1 MKKRIIIV
9 LGILIAAGGIGTGV
23 WYHFKGNGQSGT
35 GDSIVYVSKVS
46 VITGS
51 ETTAVNRFAGVV
63 EPQKTV
69 NVKIESGRKVKE
81 VEVKTGEEV
90 KAGQLLFEYDLSSIE
105 DDLKQAQL
113 DLDRLKNEQIS
124 LTEQIATLE
133 AEKKKAKAEDQ
144 LSYTIEIETN
154 KMNLKK
160 NEYSQKSKQSEID
173 KLQSATQ
180 NTEVRSEI
188 DGVIQK
194 IDTSKMT
201 SDDGDSVDDSSAM
214 DSSMSSGDGSSD
226 SSAFITILSTGAYRV
241 KGKVNEQNRDSIV
254 PGEAVIIRSRVDSS
268 KTWKGTMGSVD
279 VNNGTSDDSSND
291 MYMGMASTS
300 SDDQTTST
308 SYPFYVELDSSENL
322 MLGQHV
328 YIERDIGQDE
338 KKDGLWLSDYYILDT
353 DTNEPYVWAA
363 SDKNRLE
370 KRYVTLGEHD
380 DDLGE
385 YKIVE
390 GLTKKDAIAF
400 PTAALEEGEKTETG
414 DLAQTMSGGAD
425 GITDM
430 DADHGNMDDEQP
442 DSADG
447 EAYTDPDMEE
457 GEYVAIMGPSGS
469 GKTTLMNIIGC
480 LDKQTEGT
488 FFLDGVDI
496 KACSENEMSD
506 LRLNK
511 IGFVFQ
517 SFHLLPKQSALA
529 NVEMPLNYARVPK
542 KERRERALKALDR
555 VGLADRVDFKPNQ
568 LSGGQMQRVA
578 IARAIVN
585 NPKLLLADEPTG
597 ALDSKSGAQVM
608 ELFQRLNDEGVSV
621 LMITHDADIAAHAK
635 RVVTIKDGILQE
647 KR

>member
-1 MKKRIIIV
+1 MKKRILIL
-9 LGILIAAGGIGTGV
+9 LGILIIGGGAAGVCWKTGV
-23 WYHFKGNGQSGT
+23 FGQQEVSGDVIYVTQISEINGETSG
-35 GDSIVYVSKVS
+35 VS
-46 VITGS
+46 
-51 ETTAVNRFAGVV
+51 NRYAGVV
-63 EPQKTV
+63 EPQETV
-69 NVKIESGRKVKE
+69 EVELESGRSVKE
-81 VEVKTGEEV
+81 VQVKTGDQV
-90 KAGQLLFEYDLSSIE
+90 KKGQLLFEYDLSSIE

-400 PTAALEEGEKTETG
+400 PTAALEEGEKTEIG

-430 DADHGNMDDEQP
+430 DADYGNMDDEQP

-457 GEYVAIMGPSGS
+457 GSEDDSSDDSIDPNEELVPIDEAPGMSAGE
-469 GKTTLMNIIGC
+469 
-480 LDKQTEGT
+480 DVEG
-488 FFLDGVDI
+488 I
-496 KACSENEMSD
+496 E
-506 LRLNK
+506 
-511 IGFVFQ
+511 
-517 SFHLLPKQSALA
+517 
-529 NVEMPLNYARVPK
+529 
-542 KERRERALKALDR
+542 
-555 VGLADRVDFKPNQ
+555 
-568 LSGGQMQRVA
+568 
-578 IARAIVN
+578 
-585 NPKLLLADEPTG
+585 
-597 ALDSKSGAQVM
+597 
-608 ELFQRLNDEGVSV
+608 
-621 LMITHDADIAAHAK
+621 
-635 RVVTIKDGILQE
+635 
-647 KR
+647 

>member
-9 LGILIAAGGIGTGV
+9 LGILIAAGGIGSGV
-23 WYHFKGNGQSGT
+23 WYHFNGSGQSGS
-35 GDSIVYVSKVS
+35 GDTVVYVSKVS
-46 VITGS
+46 VITGA
-51 ETTAVNRFAGVV
+51 ETAATNRFAGVV
-63 EPQKTV
+63 EPQETV

-81 VEVKTGEEV
+81 VQVKTGEEV
-90 KAGQLLFEYDLSSIE
+90 KKGQLLFEYDLSSIE

-124 LTEQIATLE
+124 LTEQISTLE
-133 AEKKKAKAEDQ
+133 AEKKAKAEDQ

-214 DSSMSSGDGSSD
+214 DSTSSSDSSSD

-268 KTWKGTMGSVD
+268 KTWKGTMGSID

-291 MYMGMASTS
+291 MYFGMSSTS

-328 YIERDIGQDE
+328 YIERDIGQDDQ
-338 KKDGLWLSDYYILDT
+338 KDGLWLSDYYILDT

-363 SDKNRLE
+363 NDKDRLE
-370 KRYVTLGEHD
+370 KRYVTLGKHD

-385 YKIVE
+385 YEIVD

-400 PTAALEEGEKTETG
+400 PTEALEEGEKTEVG

-430 DADHGNMDDEQP
+430 DDDSYGADGSVSDMTDMESSADDFTEPDMDESSTDTTDNSSDTDDVIDPNEELVPIDEAP
-442 DSADG
+442 GMSADG
-447 EAYTDPDMEE
+447 DVE
-457 GEYVAIMGPSGS
+457 GIE
-469 GKTTLMNIIGC
+469 
-480 LDKQTEGT
+480 
-488 FFLDGVDI
+488 
-496 KACSENEMSD
+496 
-506 LRLNK
+506 
-511 IGFVFQ
+511 
-517 SFHLLPKQSALA
+517 
-529 NVEMPLNYARVPK
+529 
-542 KERRERALKALDR
+542 
-555 VGLADRVDFKPNQ
+555 
-568 LSGGQMQRVA
+568 
-578 IARAIVN
+578 
-585 NPKLLLADEPTG
+585 
-597 ALDSKSGAQVM
+597 
-608 ELFQRLNDEGVSV
+608 
-621 LMITHDADIAAHAK
+621 
-635 RVVTIKDGILQE
+635 
-647 KR
+647 

>member
-9 LGILIAAGGIGTGV
+9 LGILIAAGGIGSGV
-23 WYHFKGNGQSGT
+23 WYHFNGSGQSGS
-35 GDSIVYVSKVS
+35 GDTVVYVSKVS
-46 VITGS
+46 VITGA
-51 ETTAVNRFAGVV
+51 ETAATNRFAGVV
-63 EPQKTV
+63 EPQETV
-69 NVKIESGRKVKE
+69 HVKIESGRKVKE
-81 VEVKTGEEV
+81 VQVKTGEEV
-90 KAGQLLFEYDLSSIE
+90 KKGQLLFEYDLSSIE

-124 LTEQIATLE
+124 LTEQISTLE

-160 NEYSQKSKQSEID
+160 NEFSQKSKQSEID

-214 DSSMSSGDGSSD
+214 DSMSSSDSSSD

-241 KGKVNEQNRDSIV
+241 KGKVNEQNRDSIM

-268 KTWKGTMGSVD
+268 KTWKGTMGSID

-291 MYMGMASTS
+291 MYFGMSSTS

-328 YIERDIGQDE
+328 YIERDIGQDDQ
-338 KKDGLWLSDYYILDT
+338 KDGLWLSDYYILDT

-363 SDKNRLE
+363 NDKKRLE
-370 KRYVTLGEHD
+370 KRYVTLGKHD

-385 YKIVE
+385 YEIVD

-400 PTAALEEGEKTETG
+400 PTEALEEGEKTEVG

-430 DADHGNMDDEQP
+430 DDDSYGADGSVSDMTDMESSADDFTEPDMDESSTDTTDNSSDTDDVIDPNEELVPIDEAP
-442 DSADG
+442 GMSADG
-447 EAYTDPDMEE
+447 DVE
-457 GEYVAIMGPSGS
+457 GIE
-469 GKTTLMNIIGC
+469 
-480 LDKQTEGT
+480 
-488 FFLDGVDI
+488 
-496 KACSENEMSD
+496 
-506 LRLNK
+506 
-511 IGFVFQ
+511 
-517 SFHLLPKQSALA
+517 
-529 NVEMPLNYARVPK
+529 
-542 KERRERALKALDR
+542 
-555 VGLADRVDFKPNQ
+555 
-568 LSGGQMQRVA
+568 
-578 IARAIVN
+578 
-585 NPKLLLADEPTG
+585 
-597 ALDSKSGAQVM
+597 
-608 ELFQRLNDEGVSV
+608 
-621 LMITHDADIAAHAK
+621 
-635 RVVTIKDGILQE
+635 
-647 KR
+647 

>member
-1 MKKRIIIV
+1 MRMVV
-9 LGILIAAGGIGTGV
+9 L
-23 WYHFKGNGQSGT
+23 
-35 GDSIVYVSKVS
+35 SIV
-46 VITGS
+46 G
-51 ETTAVNRFAGVV
+51 
-63 EPQKTV
+63 
-69 NVKIESGRKVKE
+69 E

-124 LTEQIATLE
+124 LTEQIARLE

-214 DSSMSSGDGSSD
+214 NSGMSSDDGSSD

-254 PGEAVIIRSRVDSS
+254 PGESVIIRSRVDSS
-268 KTWKGTMGSVD
+268 KTWKGTMGSID
-279 VNNGTSDDSSND
+279 VNNGTSDNSSND

-363 SDKNRLE
+363 SDKNKLE

-385 YKIVE
+385 YKI
-390 GLTKKDAIAF
+390 K
-400 PTAALEEGEKTETG
+400 
-414 DLAQTMSGGAD
+414 
-425 GITDM
+425 
-430 DADHGNMDDEQP
+430 
-442 DSADG
+442 
-447 EAYTDPDMEE
+447 
-457 GEYVAIMGPSGS
+457 
-469 GKTTLMNIIGC
+469 GC
-480 LDKQTEGT
+480 T
-488 FFLDGVDI
+488 
-496 KACSENEMSD
+496 C
-506 LRLNK
+506 RPR
-511 IGFVFQ
+511 
-517 SFHLLPKQSALA
+517 H
-529 NVEMPLNYARVPK
+529 
-542 KERRERALKALDR
+542 
-555 VGLADRVDFKPNQ
+555 
-568 LSGGQMQRVA
+568 
-578 IARAIVN
+578 
-585 NPKLLLADEPTG
+585 
-597 ALDSKSGAQVM
+597 
-608 ELFQRLNDEGVSV
+608 
-621 LMITHDADIAAHAK
+621 
-635 RVVTIKDGILQE
+635 
-647 KR
+647 

>member
-23 WYHFKGNGQSGT
+23 WYHFYGNTQGKT

-46 VITGS
+46 VISGT
-51 ETTAVNRFAGVV
+51 ETAAVNRFAGVV
-63 EPQKTV
+63 EPHKTV

-363 SDKNRLE
+363 NDKNRLE
-370 KRYVTLGEHD
+370 KRYVTLGKHD
-380 DDLGE
+380 DSLGE
-385 YKIVE
+385 YEIVD

-457 GEYVAIMGPSGS
+457 GSEDDSSDDSIDPNEELVPIDEAPGMSAGE
-469 GKTTLMNIIGC
+469 
-480 LDKQTEGT
+480 DVEG
-488 FFLDGVDI
+488 I
-496 KACSENEMSD
+496 E
-506 LRLNK
+506 
-511 IGFVFQ
+511 
-517 SFHLLPKQSALA
+517 
-529 NVEMPLNYARVPK
+529 
-542 KERRERALKALDR
+542 
-555 VGLADRVDFKPNQ
+555 
-568 LSGGQMQRVA
+568 
-578 IARAIVN
+578 
-585 NPKLLLADEPTG
+585 
-597 ALDSKSGAQVM
+597 
-608 ELFQRLNDEGVSV
+608 
-621 LMITHDADIAAHAK
+621 
-635 RVVTIKDGILQE
+635 
-647 KR
+647 